1 MTRRENRRRST
12 VVGALLLTL
21 ATLGL
26 SGVLAPAAQAS
37 TTLGPVTVS
46 PSSGTVDDV
55 LTLRTSRG
63 CPAAAKMSKSRILGP
78 GFPVHGQNMSGAAP
92 GFTSATK
99 PFDVEAGFT
108 LKDVSALA
116 YPPVT
121 YKGAY
126 QVQVICINN
135 NGEDIGH
142 FASTITFSNV
152 LQWAATAPSKPVN
165 PGPTATLPTLSPAP
179 ASSTASKPSP
189 SSASSD
195 ASATT
200 SQNAAASPN
209 APSPSDTGSADT
221 VAADAAGSTSS
232 TSWLPVALGVLAG
245 AGVAVGAMVLLQRRQ
260 ASTGRRAT

>member
-1 MTRRENRRRST
+1 MTRSTNRRRGT
-12 VVGALLLTL
+12 VGGALLLTL

-26 SGVLAPAAQAS
+26 SGVLAPAARAS

-46 PSSGTVDDV
+46 PSSGTVDDS

-63 CPAAAKMSKSRILGP
+63 CPAAAKMSKSRISGP

-121 YKGAY
+121 YKGTY
-126 QVQVICINN
+126 RVEVICINN

-152 LQWAATAPSKPVN
+152 LQWAATTPSKPVK
-165 PGPTATLPTLSPAP
+165 PGPTASLPSLSPTPAP
-179 ASSTASKPSP
+179 SSTSTTSP
-189 SSASSD
+189 SATPSGSAS
-195 ASATT
+195 T
-200 SQNAAASPN
+200 SQNAAVSPN

-221 VAADAAGSTSS
+221 VAADAAASTSS
-232 TSWLPVALGVLAG
+232 TSWLPIAIGVLAG
-245 AGVAVGAMVLLQRRQ
+245 AGVAVGAMALLQRRQ
-260 ASTGRRAT
+260 ASTGSRAS